1 MPGGMNEI
9 SLPTRWSS
17 ASGRPIQKSASSG
30 PEISSEICLAMPRAW
45 VVSEHFG
52 DAAPGWVDECHA
64 CLLRQPPT
72 CFIATRDSAVLGFAC
87 YDATARGMFG
97 PVGVI
102 AGERGKGVGRALL
115 LRCLHAMASDGYAYA
130 VIGWVDDPDYYRK
143 AVAAVPIAGSQPGVY
158 RRALGR

>member
-1 MPGGMNEI
+1 MLVRLYD
-9 SLPTRWSS
+9 LPDL
-17 ASGRPIQKSASSG
+17 ASVAAALAAADAVVKRP
-30 PEISSEICLAMPRAW
+30 LALDARRILS

-130 VIGWVDDPDYYRK
+130 VIGWVDDPEYYRK